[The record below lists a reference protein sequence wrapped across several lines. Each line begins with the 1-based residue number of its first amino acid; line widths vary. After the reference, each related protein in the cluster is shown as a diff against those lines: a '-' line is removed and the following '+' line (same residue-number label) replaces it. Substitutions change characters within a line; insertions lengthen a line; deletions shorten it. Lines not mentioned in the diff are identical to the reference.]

1 MQLPGVDDAST
12 SKETAAG
19 HATGLERGSVE
30 VEDSNPN
37 LPEPSHPHFFGALPL
52 QRGGRIYRLSTIYS
66 RDNWILIYELFIS
79 THTFCMRSGGSRVG
93 GHGGQW

>member
-52 QRGGRIYRLSTIYS
+52 QRG
-66 RDNWILIYELFIS
+66 
-79 THTFCMRSGGSRVG
+79 VG
-93 GHGGQW
+93 YIDYLQYIHVIIGY